1 MPYEPDLVVRTADD
15 APVAIVE
22 LKGASEVSQERAI
35 ALFARYR
42 ASAGHQAAPYFLLIT
57 ESKGFLWSIHALHAD
72 LRPNAEFGM
81 KEVLW
86 QYIYPDQDLRGL
98 NYIVFH
104 WLLDTV
110 TGTRKHDAE
119 ADKKLRESGF
129 TEAARNAKVTFGM
142 AA

>member
-1 MPYEPDLVVRTADD
+1 MPYEPDLVVRSADD

-22 LKGASEVSQERAI
+22 LKGASEMSQDRAI

-42 ASAGHQAAPYFLLIT
+42 SSFGRQTAPYFLLIT
-57 ESKGFLWSIHALHAD
+57 ESKGFLWSTDALDAD
-72 LRPNAEFGM
+72 LRPNAEFDM

-86 QYIYPDQDLRGL
+86 QYLYPDQELRGL
-98 NYIVFH
+98 DYLVFH

-110 TGTRKHDAE
+110 TGTRKHEAE

-129 TEAARNAKVTFGM
+129 TEAVRDAKVTFGI